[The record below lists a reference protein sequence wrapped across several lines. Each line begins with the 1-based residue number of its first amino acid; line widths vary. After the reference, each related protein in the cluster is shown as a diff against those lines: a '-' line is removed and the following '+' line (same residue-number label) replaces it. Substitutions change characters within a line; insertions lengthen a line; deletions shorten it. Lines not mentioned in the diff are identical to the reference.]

1 MKRDYNIGDIIT
13 LRGRQYEVRS
23 QREFYG
29 AGSYCRHCAFSTGAY
44 CKLRSLYE
52 HFLIDCSNKRVYFK
66 KVWVK

>member
-13 LRGRQYEVRS
+13 LRGGQYEVRP

-29 AGSYCRHCAFSTGAY
+29 MESYCKHCAFSIGWC

-52 HFLIDCSNKRVYFK
+52 HFLIDCSKKHVYFK
-66 KVWVK
+66 KVCVK